1 MLYCKGLSRFYKFLG
16 IKFRIKL
23 RPKHYKK
30 VGIIFGSKDGIG
42 NRIFGLMNVLNYF
55 TPDELDIFWDDKGWV
70 SAKFYDLF
78 DTDFKTKIKEYN
90 DIENFNSATKEA
102 DLIIEK
108 PDVCLKTRKTK
119 SLGLKYDKVNIGTF
133 LEYQKNFQYLKPKAE
148 LVEKINKNTPK
159 SDFVALQV
167 RNATDW
173 EDFGRNEDL
182 SLFVS
187 KMNKIAE
194 NRIIYL
200 SAMDE
205 KIGAFLRNKYKG
217 QIFELENKNYKSM
230 QDAIC
235 DLYIMSKASK
245 AIYSF
250 GSTFGELA
258 FWLRKDVQN
267 VVIVGNQKKWI
278 NKKKLN
284 KDRRERF
291 YAKNINSSTGI

>member
-1 MLYCKGLSRFYKFLG
+1 MLYCKGLSRFHKFLG

-42 NRIFGLMNVLNYF
+42 NRIFGLINVLNYF
-55 TPDELDIFWDDKGWV
+55 TPDELYIFWDDKGWV

-90 DIENFNSATKEA
+90 DIESFNNATKEA

-108 PDVCLKTRKTK
+108 PDVCLKTLRGK
-119 SLGLKYDKVNIGTF
+119 SLGLKYDTIKKDIFVK
-133 LEYQKNFQYLKPKAE
+133 YQKTFQYLKPKAE
-148 LVEKINKNTPK
+148 ITEKINKNTPK
-159 SDFVALQV
+159 NDFISLQI
-167 RNATDW
+167 RNAPDW

-182 SLFVS
+182 NLFVS
-187 KMNKIAE
+187 DINKTAKDE
-194 NRIIYL
+194 TVYL
-200 SAMDE
+200 SAMDN
-205 KIGAFLRNKYKG
+205 KTGNILRSKYKG
-217 QIFELENKNYKSM
+217 QILELENKNYKSM

-235 DLYIMSKASK
+235 DLYIMAKASK

-258 FWLRKDVQN
+258 FWLRKDMQKVT
-267 VVIVGNQKKWI
+267 IVGSQKKWI
-278 NKKKLN
+278 NKKKLKKN
-284 KDRRERF
+284 K
-291 YAKNINSSTGI
+291 

>member
-23 RPKHYKK
+23 KPKHYKK

-55 TPDELDIFWDDKGWV
+55 TPDELDIFWDDKDWV
-70 SAKFYDLF
+70 PAKFYDLF
-78 DTDFKTKIKEYN
+78 DVSFKTKIVEYN
-90 DIENFNSATKEA
+90 DIKRFNEATRGF

-108 PDVCLKTRKTK
+108 PDVCLKTFNRK
-119 SLGLKYDKVNIGTF
+119 SLGLKYDKINKKIF
-133 LEYQKNFQYLKPKAE
+133 SKYQQNFQCLKPKAE
-148 LVEKINKNTPK
+148 LIEKINQNTPK
-159 SDFVALQV
+159 DDFIALQI
-167 RNATDW
+167 RNAVDW

-182 SLFVS
+182 NLFVS
-187 KMNKIAE
+187 EMNKLE
-194 NRIIYL
+194 NKGGFYL

-205 KIGAFLRNKYKG
+205 KVGAFLRNKYEG

-230 QDAIC
+230 QDAVC
-235 DLYIMSKASK
+235 DLYIMSKAGK

-258 FWLRKDVQN
+258 FWLGKDMQQ
-267 VVIVGNQKKWI
+267 VVIVGSQKKWI
-278 NKKKLN
+278 NKKKLKKN
-284 KDRRERF
+284 K
-291 YAKNINSSTGI
+291 K

>member
-1 MLYCKGLSRFYKFLG
+1 MLYCKGLSRFCKFLG

-78 DTDFKTKIKEYN
+78 DTAFKTKIKEYN

-133 LEYQKNFQYLKPKAE
+133 LEYQKNFQYLKPKTE
-148 LVEKINKNTPK
+148 IVEKINKNTPK
-159 SDFVALQV
+159 NDFVALQV
-167 RNATDW
+167 RNAQDW
-173 EDFGRNEDL
+173 SDFGRNEDL
-182 SLFVS
+182 TLFVS
-187 KMNKIAE
+187 YINKIAE
-194 NRIIYL
+194 DKTVYL
-200 SAMDE
+200 SAMNE
-205 KIGAFLRNKYKG
+205 EAGKILRNKYKG
-217 QIFELENKNYKSM
+217 QILELENKNYKSM

-258 FWLRKDVQN
+258 FWLRKDMQEVT
-267 VVIVGNQKKWI
+267 IVGSQKKWFTKKQLEK
-278 NKKKLN
+278 NKKGDFN
-284 KDRRERF
+284 V
-291 YAKNINSSTGI
+291 

>member
-1 MLYCKGLSRFYKFLG
+1 LG
-16 IKFRIKL
+16 IKIRIKL

-70 SAKFYDLF
+70 PAKFYDLF
-78 DTDFKTKIKEYN
+78 DVNFKTKINEYN
-90 DIENFNSATKEA
+90 DKEKFDKITKEN

-108 PDVCLKTRKTK
+108 PDVCLKTFNGK
-119 SLGLKYDKVNIGTF
+119 SLGLKYDKINKNTY
-133 LEYQKNFQYLKPKAE
+133 LKYQKIFQYLKPKTE
-148 LVEKINKNTPK
+148 LIEKINKNIPK
-159 SDFVALQV
+159 SDFVAIQV

-182 SLFVS
+182 NLFVS
-187 KMNKIAE
+187 QMNKVSR
-194 NRIIYL
+194 NGNFYL

-205 KIGAFLRNKYKG
+205 KVGVFLKSKYNG
-217 QIFELENKNYKSM
+217 QILELKDKNYKSM
-230 QDAIC
+230 QDAVC

-258 FWLRKDVQN
+258 FWLRKDMQN
-267 VVIVGNQKKWI
+267 VTIVGSQKKWI
-278 NKKKLN
+278 NKKKLKNN
-284 KDRRERF
+284 K
-291 YAKNINSSTGI
+291 K

>member
-1 MLYCKGLSRFYKFLG
+1 MYCKGLSRFRKFLG

-23 RPKHYKK
+23 KPKHYKK

-55 TPDELDIFWDDKGWV
+55 TPDELDIFWNDKDWV

-78 DTDFKTKIKEYN
+78 DTDFKTKIVEYN
-90 DIENFNSATKEA
+90 DIKSFNEATKEF

-108 PDVCLKTRKTK
+108 PDVCLKAFNRK
-119 SLGLKYDKVNIGTF
+119 SLGLKYDK
-133 LEYQKNFQYLKPKAE
+133 
-148 LVEKINKNTPK
+148 INKNTFSKYQKIFQCLRPKPELIERINQNTPK
-159 SDFVALQV
+159 SNFVALQV
-167 RNATDW
+167 RNAADW

-182 SLFVS
+182 NLFVS
-187 KMNKIAE
+187 EMNKIE
-194 NRIIYL
+194 NKSVFYL

-205 KIGAFLRNKYKG
+205 KVGAFLKSKYKG
-217 QIFELENKNYKSM
+217 QIFELKDKNYKSM

-258 FWLRKDVQN
+258 FWLRKDMKEVT
-267 VVIVGNQKKWI
+267 IVGSQKKWI
-278 NKKKLN
+278 NKKKLKKN
-284 KDRRERF
+284 K
-291 YAKNINSSTGI
+291 K